1 MQNFV
6 PNKTIICDDSDPPWI
21 NKETKQLIE
30 QKNQFYIRFIRNNK
44 TLLYIKEFKVLQ
56 DEPGFLI
63 EKLKNNYFSKLSEKI
78 SNKTASSK
86 TYWSVLKT
94 FFMIMNSL
102 LILEKNLNFLIHTLQ
117 SNVYYQRIIV
127 SYQKKCCFL
136 LKGI

>member
-1 MQNFV
+1 MNIMQNFV
-6 PNKTIICDDSDPPWI
+6 PNKTIICHDRDPPWI

-44 TLLYIKEFKVLQ
+44 TLLYIREFKVLQ
-56 DEPGFLI
+56 DELRFLI

-78 SNKTASSK
+78 SNKTADSK

-102 LILEKNLNFLIHTLQ
+102 LILEKNLNFLIHTFQ
-117 SNVYYQRIIV
+117 SNVHY
-127 SYQKKCCFL
+127 
-136 LKGI
+136 